1 MTGVA
6 GTRKNKIVRGLE
18 NSPRIFYNQ
27 KWKEVCGMIPIIHN
41 LTINLDKP
49 TLYNNIVIKQ
59 GDRRSRRLV
68 FNIISNNKRMKASD
82 IYSIA
87 VKVARSDEAIIHGVA
102 IIEDE
107 KIYYDIE
114 EELTSAVGEMEMEL
128 EIIGPE
134 GSLLYSPTQYITV
147 KSTVYDT
154 NALVTETQ
162 MGGIQAYVSAA
173 YAVLKETQLIN
184 SQFGM
189 VYGTFDELLEEME
202 TSKYDYVTFLET
214 LKKKV
219 EEGYFNGE
227 RGPKGEDGENA
238 VVADGFGII
247 GFQIVDGNL
256 ICYYYNDNPPP
267 FEIDDNGQLVYRMEE

>member
-1 MTGVA
+1 
-6 GTRKNKIVRGLE
+6 
-18 NSPRIFYNQ
+18 
-27 KWKEVCGMIPIIHN
+27 MIPIIHN

-87 VKVARSDEAIIHGVA
+87 VKVARNDEAIIHGVA

-227 RGPKGEDGENA
+227 RGSKGEDGENA

-267 FEIDDNGQLVYRMEE
+267 FEINDNGQLVYRMEE